1 MDSHRKII
9 HVDMDAFFASVEQME
24 NPELAGKP
32 IAVGGGSERGV
43 VAAASYE
50 ARKFGVRSAMPGRMA
65 LKLCPEIIFV
75 KSRHDRYREI
85 SHQIRSIFYD
95 YTDLVEPLSLD
106 EAFLDVTENKK
117 NLKSATLI
125 AQEIRE
131 RIKDEVGLTA
141 SAGISINKFVAK
153 VASDINKPN
162 GQKLIS
168 PDEVLPFLENLEID
182 RFFGVGKVTA
192 QKMKAKGIFNGYDL
206 KQKSLEDLVRWFGK
220 TGKHFYH
227 IVRAEKNNPIR
238 PNRLRKSVG
247 AERTFGG
254 DISNTS
260 ELKSKLSKIA
270 DEIEK
275 RLIKSELKGKTVT
288 LKYKYRNFEVHTRSK
303 TIQQNVS
310 SRDEFMPV
318 VMELFNNEEFKLP
331 LRLIGITISNLNNQI
346 VEIPKEGI
354 QLTLEF

>member
-1 MDSHRKII
+1 
-9 HVDMDAFFASVEQME
+9 MDAFFASVEQMD
-24 NPELAGKP
+24 NPEYTGKP
-32 IAVGGGSERGV
+32 IVVGGGSQRGV

-50 ARKFGVRSAMPGRMA
+50 ARKFGVRSAMSGMMA

-75 KSRHDRYREI
+75 KSRYERYQEI
-85 SHQIRSIFYD
+85 SKQIRSIFYD

-117 NLKSATLI
+117 QLKSATLI

-131 RIKDEVGLTA
+131 RIKNEVGLTA
-141 SAGISINKFVAK
+141 SAGISINKFIAK

-162 GQKLIS
+162 GQKLIT
-168 PDEVLPFLENLEID
+168 PNEVISFLENLEID

-206 KQKSLEDLVRWFGK
+206 KQKSLENLVKWFGK

-227 IVRAEKNNPIR
+227 IVRAENNNPVR

-247 AERTFGG
+247 AERTFSG
-254 DISNTS
+254 DITDTS
-260 ELKSKLSKIA
+260 ELKTKLSKIA
-270 DEIEK
+270 DEIER
-275 RLIKSELKGKTVT
+275 RLLKSKLKGKTVT
-288 LKYKYRNFEVHTRSK
+288 LKYKYRNFEVHTRSR
-303 TIQQNVS
+303 TINKFIS
-310 SRDEFMPV
+310 ERNEFMPIV
-318 VMELFNNEEFKLP
+318 LELFNLEDFKLP
-331 LRLIGITISNLNNQI
+331 LRLIGITISNLNNQTI
-346 VEIPKEGI
+346 QIPKEGI